1 MSRQTSIY
9 NQLDEYVNDIFFN
22 YQEDLGIK
30 SGDIFLTDA
39 FTLDELLQ
47 DVSKLIDHIL
57 DYQQNGI
64 E

>member
-30 SGDIFLTDA
+30 NSDIFPTDA